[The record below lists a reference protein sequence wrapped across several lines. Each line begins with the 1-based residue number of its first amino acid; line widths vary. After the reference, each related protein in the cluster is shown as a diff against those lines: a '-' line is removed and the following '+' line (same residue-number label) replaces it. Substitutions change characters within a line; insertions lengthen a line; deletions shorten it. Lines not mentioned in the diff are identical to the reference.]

1 MVAAVRT
8 RLVRIGN
15 SRGVRIPKV
24 LLDQA
29 GLGGAGEVE
38 LEAQD
43 RQLVVRPVPPADRA
57 RTGWEEQFRAMAGRG
72 DDRLLDGDGAGLS
85 RFDAHEWEW

>member
-1 MVAAVRT
+1 M
-8 RLVRIGN
+8 RIGN

-24 LLDQA
+24 LLDQV
-29 GLGGAGEVE
+29 GLAGEVE

-43 RQLVVRPVPPADRA
+43 RQPVVRPAPPVDRA
-57 RTGWEEQFRAMAGRG
+57 RAGWDERFHAMAQRG
-72 DDRLLDGDGAGLS
+72 DDRLLDGDGPGLS